1 MPKEIP
7 TDQGTLFMSRT
18 PKEVYELLAIKS
30 VQTSVYHLQTDGLV
44 EQLNKPLKSM
54 IRKII

>member
-30 VQTSVYHLQTDGLV
+30 VQTGVYHLQTDRW
-44 EQLNKPLKSM
+44 SS
-54 IRKII
+54 

>member
-30 VQTSVYHLQTDGLV
+30 VQTGVYHLQTDGLV
-44 EQLNKPLKSM
+44 ERLNKPLKSM